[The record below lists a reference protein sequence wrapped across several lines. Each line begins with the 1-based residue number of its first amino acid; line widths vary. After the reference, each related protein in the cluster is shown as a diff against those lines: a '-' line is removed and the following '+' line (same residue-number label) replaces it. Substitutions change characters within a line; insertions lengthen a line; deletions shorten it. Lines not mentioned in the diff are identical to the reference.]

1 MRGSCLCGQVT
12 YEINGPLRS
21 VVGCHCNQCRKA
33 TGHFVAATQTRTEH
47 LQINGQ
53 DNITWFQSSE
63 NAKRGFC
70 ATCGSPLFWREL
82 DSDNTSVM
90 AGTLDGETG
99 LTMDRQIHTESK
111 GDYYTLPDVDTVE
124 QSTL

>member
-1 MRGSCLCGQVT
+1 MHGSCLCGQVT

-53 DNITWFQSSE
+53 EHITWFQSSE
-63 NAKRGFC
+63 KAMRGFC
-70 ATCGSPLFWREL
+70 TTCGSPLFWREL

-111 GDYYTLPDVDTVE
+111 GDYYTLPDVDAVD